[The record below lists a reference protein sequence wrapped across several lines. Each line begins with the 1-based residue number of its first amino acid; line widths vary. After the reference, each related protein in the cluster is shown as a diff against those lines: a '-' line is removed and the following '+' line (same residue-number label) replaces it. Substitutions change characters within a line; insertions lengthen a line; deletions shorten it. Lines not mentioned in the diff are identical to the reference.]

1 MMAKFFKTVIFFVVL
16 FVTLISAK
24 PQIAASLGLGGVS
37 LSAGPGATAGQGLG
51 GAVAGNGYPVG
62 GPVVGPVD
70 PVLDG
75 PL

>member
-1 MMAKFFKTVIFFVVL
+1 MFGKIFVFFFIFVVS
-16 FVTLISAK
+16 LISAK

-51 GAVAGNGYPVG
+51 GAVAGNAYP

-70 PVLDG
+70 PVLG